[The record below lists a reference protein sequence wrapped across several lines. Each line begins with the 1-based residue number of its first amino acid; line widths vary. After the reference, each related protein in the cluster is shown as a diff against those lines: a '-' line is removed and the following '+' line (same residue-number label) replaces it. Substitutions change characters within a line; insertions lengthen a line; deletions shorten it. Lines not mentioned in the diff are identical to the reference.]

1 MSRYRCGGCH
11 KDYTSHADFGPDRAV
26 CPRCNPG
33 KTLNR
38 ATPDK
43 AFAYLRVSGIN
54 QIEGDGF
61 ERQALAVMTYA
72 NQNDIDVMQ
81 IFREEGVSGKKELED
96 RPALQELLTALES
109 QPEVKTILIERLDR
123 LARDLMVQETI
134 LADLKKS
141 GYTLISVAEPDLC
154 VDDPSRKLMRQ
165 IFGAI
170 AEYDRAMIV
179 LKLRGARE
187 RTKKKE
193 GRCEGNKPFGFYLGE
208 QGTLEYIHLLQRMG
222 DGAVVMASKLNLNE
236 YPTRSG
242 KPWSPAVVGKI
253 LRREQADREKA
264 ATCAEETCKP

>member
-1 MSRYRCGGCH
+1 M
-11 KDYTSHADFGPDRAV
+11 
-26 CPRCNPG
+26 
-33 KTLNR
+33 
-38 ATPDK
+38 K
-43 AFAYLRVSGIN
+43 AFAYLRVSGVN

-72 NQNDIDVMQ
+72 NQHGIEIEQ

-96 RPALQELLTALES
+96 RPALQELLAALES
-109 QPEVKTILIERLDR
+109 NPDVKTILIERLDR

-134 LADLKKS
+134 IADLKKS

-187 RTKKKE
+187 RTKKKV
-193 GRCEGNKPFGFYLGE
+193 GRCEGQKPFGHYPNE
-208 QGTLEYIHLLQRMG
+208 SPALEIILKY
-222 DGAVVMASKLNLNE
+222 GATESARWIADRLNTWKQK
-236 YPTRSG
+236 TRSG
-242 KPWSPAVVGKI
+242 KPWSPAVVAKI
-253 LRREQADREKA
+253 LRREGKA
-264 ATCAEETCKP
+264 NDKILSTV